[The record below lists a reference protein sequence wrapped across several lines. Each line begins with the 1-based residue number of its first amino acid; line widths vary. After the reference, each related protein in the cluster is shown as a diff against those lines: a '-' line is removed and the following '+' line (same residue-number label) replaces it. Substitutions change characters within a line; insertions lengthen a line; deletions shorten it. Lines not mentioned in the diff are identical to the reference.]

1 MKKILLALAV
11 VSMVLPM
18 SAMADNTTIYG
29 QFRYSIADVS
39 DNGALKDGSGAKDG
53 VVAADNTSVLGVK
66 GSYGDDIKAY
76 FHLQMGARADG
87 DGGHDHWYN
96 DDDSGIG
103 GADEDR
109 DTSTSGGGNALAQRF
124 FFGGLKG
131 SFGNVK
137 YGRLTNAYKMPGFKM
152 DPLYN
157 TSHLNVNGQYATGGA
172 SYGLSGAT
180 NGFTDNSLEYHSP
193 KIAGGLTVN
202 LGYYI
207 DDSDED
213 DHSTGAGVT
222 YSANGITAGVQ
233 TIQNG
238 KTSAVPN
245 TTADEAA
252 MRVHV
257 GYKGEGFKV
266 GVSYETVATATTD
279 PTYLF
284 LTGTFGV
291 AEKTDIVAT
300 IGMVDADAVVN
311 TDGTNEGTGF
321 SLSVFHGITNNT
333 KVFASYASVDFD
345 GDQIVEDAPTTI
357 SFGVQHK
364 FSTSN

>member
-18 SAMADNTTIYG
+18 SAMADSTTVYG

-39 DNGALKDGSGAKDG
+39 DNGALATGAGAKDG
-53 VVAADNTSVLGVK
+53 LVAQDNTSLLGVK

-76 FHLQMGARADG
+76 FHLQMGANADR
-87 DGGHDHWYN
+87 DGGHDHWIN
-96 DDDSGIG
+96 DDDSAMLNGVD
-103 GADEDR
+103 ADIT
-109 DTSTSGGGNALAQRF
+109 TSKGGNTALKQRF

-180 NGFTDNSLEYHSP
+180 NGFTDNSLEYTSP

-213 DHSTGAGVT
+213 DHATGAGVT

-233 TIQNG
+233 TIQNAENG
-238 KTSAVPN
+238 TVVPG
-245 TTADEAA
+245 TTADESA
-252 MRVHV
+252 MRVHAS
-257 GYKGEGFKV
+257 YKGEGFKV
-266 GVSYETVATATTD
+266 GVSYETLGMEHGD
-279 PTYLF
+279 PTFLF
-284 LTGTFGV
+284 LTGTYGV

-300 IGMVDADAVVN
+300 IGMVDADADT
-311 TDGTNEGTGF
+311 TDGTPEGTGF
-321 SLSVFHGITNNT
+321 SLSVFHGVTTNT

-364 FSTSN
+364 FSISN